1 LCSPTLSKLEAIKA
15 LLREDWDPIGFGS
28 LLPADEYDTFAMQVW
43 GKLKRGESV
52 EEVAAYL
59 TWAAGEHIGVET
71 IPERE
76 RSVAE
81 SAARIMG
88 LQNI

>member
-1 LCSPTLSKLEAIKA
+1 MIRELEAIKT

-28 LLPADEYDTFAMQVW
+28 LLPADEYDTIAMQVW
-43 GKLKRGESV
+43 SKLKRRASV
-52 EEVAAYL
+52 EEIAAYL
-59 TWAAGEHIGVET
+59 TWAAAEHIGVET

-76 RSVAE
+76 RFIAE

-88 LQNI
+88 LQKI